1 MENGEAIKNM
11 VVLSP
16 TEFIVRGFLFERTT
30 TKNAYYL
37 WRLIVPLFAPVM
49 SGVVLN
55 YSNRISLDGRT
66 QAYIRIDEADDG
78 LLQRISETLIFEQV
92 PKLSG
97 INSVQ
102 GFLSEFENS
111 GIDWRPN
118 TKLDLAFARLLCG
131 DFERGGKMVD
141 EILQLFPDSPIIPTV
156 QAEARRLAEASRRDP
171 NSLLELANEIKM
183 KNVNALFPGITL
195 KGD

>member
-1 MENGEAIKNM
+1 
-11 VVLSP
+11 
-16 TEFIVRGFLFERTT
+16 
-30 TKNAYYL
+30 
-37 WRLIVPLFAPVM
+37 
-49 SGVVLN
+49 
-55 YSNRISLDGRT
+55 
-66 QAYIRIDEADDG
+66 
-78 LLQRISETLIFEQV
+78 LQRISETLIFEQV

>member
-55 YSNRISLDGRT
+55 
-66 QAYIRIDEADDG
+66 
-78 LLQRISETLIFEQV
+78 
-92 PKLSG
+92 
-97 INSVQ
+97 
-102 GFLSEFENS
+102 
-111 GIDWRPN
+111 
-118 TKLDLAFARLLCG
+118 
-131 DFERGGKMVD
+131 
-141 EILQLFPDSPIIPTV
+141 
-156 QAEARRLAEASRRDP
+156 
-171 NSLLELANEIKM
+171 
-183 KNVNALFPGITL
+183 
-195 KGD
+195 